1 MRGVTELVSLSIV
14 GIVFLQLADTLYS
27 GRFTR
32 ADVLLE
38 RLKRNRPVAAARLQA
53 TFHLTGAALMA
64 VILWAA
70 WTPLVESI
78 RIREYVGAIGDFT
91 APVWP
96 VRLIMLI
103 GLAVTLLTF
112 LFLAFADLRRARG
125 LVHTARRLNMSAALI
140 ASLSL
145 VAMLLLIWCGM
156 HVAVVLAT
164 VSFIGVWL
172 IKGNVE
178 VAANLLAQ
186 GASDAVASHIFGV
199 VPLFVLT
206 GFLVAAADVGKDA
219 FEVANQLFRRL
230 RGGLG
235 VATVAAN
242 AVFAAITGISIAS
255 AAVFTRVAVPQMQR
269 FGYRSGFAT
278 GVVAGSSVLGM
289 LIPPS
294 LLMILY
300 GFLSNQSVGD
310 MFTAGIVPG
319 LLLALSYAVGIVL
332 LAYLRPG
339 MVFVGGRALPVETEA
354 LMPVGE
360 LLVKLLP
367 SVVMIVAVL
376 GGLYGGLFTA
386 TEAGAVGAA
395 LALLI
400 AVLKRKLNARSLW
413 AVLTETGHVTVAV
426 SFLII
431 CASIYTRMLAMS
443 GMPQFLVESMA
454 AAGLGQVAFLLLY
467 VAVVIALGTII
478 DSSSIML
485 IVLPLMLPIAQQF
498 GMNLVWFGVITV
510 VAVEIGLLTPPFGLS
525 VFVIKSTLND
535 PSISLGDIFRG
546 TAPFTL
552 IMFIVLLV
560 LMAFPQLSLVLLK

>member
-1 MRGVTELVSLSIV
+1 
-14 GIVFLQLADTLYS
+14 
-27 GRFTR
+27 
-32 ADVLLE
+32 
-38 RLKRNRPVAAARLQA
+38 
-53 TFHLTGAALMA
+53 
-64 VILWAA
+64 
-70 WTPLVESI
+70 
-78 RIREYVGAIGDFT
+78 
-91 APVWP
+91 
-96 VRLIMLI
+96 
-103 GLAVTLLTF
+103 
-112 LFLAFADLRRARG
+112 
-125 LVHTARRLNMSAALI
+125 MSPALI

-145 VAMLLLIWCGM
+145 LAMLLLIWCGM
-156 HVAVVLAT
+156 HVAVVLAM
-164 VSFIGVWL
+164 VSFFGVWL
-172 IKGNVE
+172 IKGDPG

-186 GASDAVASHIFGV
+186 GASDAIASHIFGV

-219 FEVANQLFRRL
+219 FEVANQLCRRL

-255 AAVFTRVAVPQMQR
+255 AAVFTRVAVPQMRR

-300 GFLSNQSVGD
+300 GFLANQSVGD
-310 MFTAGIVPG
+310 MFTAGIIPG
-319 LLLALSYAVGIVL
+319 LLLALAYTVGIVA

-339 MVFVGGRALPVETEA
+339 LVFAGGAAPALAEQDE
-354 LMPVGE
+354 LMPLAT
-360 LLVKLLP
+360 LLRKLLP
-367 SVVMIVAVL
+367 SLAMIVLVL

-400 AVLKRKLNARSLW
+400 ALGKRKLNSRSLW
-413 AVLTETGHVTVAV
+413 GVLTETGHVTVAV

-443 GMPQFLVESMA
+443 GMPQFLVQSMA
-454 AAGLGQVAFLLLY
+454 AAGLGSTAFLLLY

-485 IVLPLMLPIAQQF
+485 IVLPLMLPIAEQF
-498 GMNLVWFGVITV
+498 GMNLVCFGVVTV
-510 VAVEIGLLTPPFGLS
+510 MAVEIGLLTPPFGLS
-525 VFVIKSTLND
+525 VFVIKSTLDD
-535 PSISLGDIFRG
+535 PSVSLGDIFRG

-552 IMFIVLLV
+552 MMFGV
-560 LMAFPQLSLVLLK
+560 LMLLLAVPQLSLVLLK